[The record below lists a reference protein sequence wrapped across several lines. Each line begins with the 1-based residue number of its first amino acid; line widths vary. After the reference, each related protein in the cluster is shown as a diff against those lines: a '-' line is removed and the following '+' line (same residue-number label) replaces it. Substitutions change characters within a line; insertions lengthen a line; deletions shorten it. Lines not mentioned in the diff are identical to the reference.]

1 MMSLVPSI
9 FREMDQMNSMLDD
22 MFQMNPFGFTNR
34 VMNTDVKELDNCY
47 QIEMELPGYNKEDIH
62 AELKDGYMTISAER
76 DESNEKK
83 DHKGNYIRRE
93 RRYGKCQRSFFIGNE
108 ITEEDIKANFKNGI
122 LTIIV
127 PKKEPEKAVEQ
138 KKYIAIEG

>member
-22 MFQMNPFGFTNR
+22 MFPMNSFGFNSR
-34 VMNTDVKELDNCY
+34 VMNTDVQELENHY

-62 AELKDGYMTISAER
+62 ADLKNGYMTISAEH

-93 RRYGKCQRSFFIGNE
+93 RRYGKCSRSFYIGTD

-127 PKKEPEKAVEQ
+127 PKKDAEKKVEQ
-138 KKYIAIEG
+138 KKYIPIEG